1 MVASKLHDNINYA
14 EAKTI
19 DPEDLGYSSAIYEID
34 LEGGHPFQFVLGKQ
48 KYTYS
53 SKNILYYPIYLVRD
67 DHIKAQIGVFELLAN
82 QAINVIDEDGD
93 IDLASFGEPLWYSFF
108 NPEFLEK
115 AYANRKPVSKEPDQK
130 ESDQKEADQNE
141 SDQKEPDEQPEEIEE
156 AIIEEPEEDDVMKLK
171 VPDHIKKSKEAQT
184 SIFSVDAHFKAPVS
198 LKEETE
204 EDARTKKLEFKASSK
219 NNWIENFMHN
229 KHYGIIETDPDG
241 NCFFSTIVKAYKQI
255 GQTTTVQKLRDVVAS
270 EVNDEIYSEHRTLY
284 DGFKTQ
290 LDQVEKE
297 LQTISDTNALYK
309 KRMKKNPD
317 KSVHE
322 AIISEMGAL
331 KEKYNTLKS
340 EKIQIQQNIDDFVGY
355 MNEIHSIDQFRD
367 YIRTSKFWA
376 DTWALSTLE
385 RILKMKIIVLS
396 STAYEQG
403 DYDGVLLCTEVN
415 RKLLAEK
422 SFTPNYYI
430 MVAYNGNH
438 YDLVTYYDK
447 RILTFSEIPYDI
459 KALIINKC
467 LEKNAG
473 IYHMIQDFKNMKS
486 TLGLE
491 EDAETSDDDD
501 EDRDVHYDNTTV
513 FMYHEKSDGAPKPGK
528 GSNEKMNPSKAIQ
541 YTDLAKIKDWR
552 RKLDDSWSSIVFE
565 LDNHKW
571 ASVEHYM
578 QGAKFRKGF
587 PDFYRLFALDS
598 NSEFSKDPHMAKKI
612 GNNEKIKGKDLRPKE
627 VKVDADYELGRKDE
641 ERKLAV
647 EAKFKQNPDMAALLK
662 ATHDA
667 KLTHFVRRGSPEVDT
682 TLMILRSSL

>member
-1 MVASKLHDNINYA
+1 MVASRLHDTINYA
-14 EAKTI
+14 ESKTI

-34 LEGGHPFQFVLGKQ
+34 LEGGLPFQFVLGKQ

-53 SKNILYYPIYLVRD
+53 SKNILYYPIYLIRD
-67 DHIKAQIGVFELLAN
+67 DRIKAQIGVFELLAN

-108 NPEFLEK
+108 SPEFLAK
-115 AYANRKPVSKEPDQK
+115 AYANSKPVSKEADQKETHQNDPDQK
-130 ESDQKEADQNE
+130 EA
-141 SDQKEPDEQPEEIEE
+141 DEQPEEIEE
-156 AIIEEPEEDDVMKLK
+156 AIIEEPDEHDVMKLK

-184 SIFSVDAHFKAPVS
+184 SIFSVDPHFKAPVS

-219 NNWIENFMHN
+219 NNWVENFMHN
-229 KHYGIIETDPDG
+229 NHYGIIETEPDG

-331 KEKYNTLKS
+331 KEKYNALKT

-367 YIRTSKFWA
+367 YVRTSKFWA
-376 DTWALSTLE
+376 DTWTLSTLE

-396 STAYEQG
+396 SSAYDQG
-403 DYDGVLLCTEVN
+403 DHDGVLLCTEVN

-447 RILTFSEIPYDI
+447 RILTFAEIPYDI

-491 EDAETSDDDD
+491 EDAETSEDDE

-552 RKLDDSWSSIVFE
+552 RKLDDSWASIVFE

-598 NSEFSKDPHMAKKI
+598 NSEFSKDPHIAKKI

-647 EAKFKQNPDMAALLK
+647 EAKFKQNPDMTALLK

>member
-1 MVASKLHDNINYA
+1 MVASRLHDTINYA

-19 DPEDLGYSSAIYEID
+19 DPEDLGYSSSIYEID

-67 DHIKAQIGVFELLAN
+67 DNIKSQIGVFELLAS

-93 IDLASFGEPLWYSFF
+93 IDLASFDEPLWYSFF
-108 NPEFLEK
+108 TPDFLTK
-115 AYANRKPVSKEPDQK
+115 AYANDKHVLRVLEPEEKEEPESQQK
-130 ESDQKEADQNE
+130 EVAEIQEAV
-141 SDQKEPDEQPEEIEE
+141 
-156 AIIEEPEEDDVMKLK
+156 IEEPEEDDVMKLK
-171 VPDHIKKSKEAQT
+171 VPDHIKKSKEAQN

-204 EDARTKKLEFKASSK
+204 EDARTKKLEFKPSSK

-229 KHYGIIETDPDG
+229 NHYGIVETDPDG

-255 GQTTTVQKLRDVVAS
+255 GQTTTVQKLRDAVAL
-270 EVNDEIYSEHRTLY
+270 ELNDEIYSEHRTLY
-284 DGFKTQ
+284 DGFKNQ
-290 LDQVEKE
+290 LEIVNQE
-297 LQTISDTNALYK
+297 LQTIADTNALYK

-322 AIISEMGAL
+322 AIITEIGAL
-331 KEKYNTLKS
+331 NEKIKAFKT
-340 EKIQIQQNIDDFVGY
+340 EKIQIQQNIDDLVGY
-355 MNEIHSIDQFRD
+355 MREIHSIDQFRD

-376 DTWALSTLE
+376 DTWTLSTLE

-396 STAYEQG
+396 SSAYDQG
-403 DYDGVLLCTEVN
+403 DHDGVLLCTEVN

-447 RILTFSEIPYDI
+447 RIFTFAEIPYDI
-459 KALIINKC
+459 KALIVNKC
-467 LEKNAG
+467 LEKNSG

-491 EDAETSDDDD
+491 EDSDSDD
-501 EDRDVHYDNTTV
+501 EDDKERDFHYDKTTI

-528 GSNEKMNPSKAIQ
+528 GSNETMNPSKAIQ

-565 LDNHKW
+565 VDNHKW

-627 VKVDADYELGRKDE
+627 VKVDADYELGRKDD

-667 KLTHFVRRGSPEVDT
+667 KLTHFVRRGKPEVDT
-682 TLMILRSSL
+682 TLMMLRSAL

>member
-1 MVASKLHDNINYA
+1 MVASRLHDTINYV
-14 EAKTI
+14 EKRVI

-67 DHIKAQIGVFELLAN
+67 DNIKAQIGVFELLAS

-93 IDLASFGEPLWYSFF
+93 IDLASFDEPLWYSFF
-108 NPEFLEK
+108 TPDFLTK
-115 AYANRKPVSKEPDQK
+115 AYANDKHVLRVLEPEETEEPDSQQK
-130 ESDQKEADQNE
+130 EV
-141 SDQKEPDEQPEEIEE
+141 EEIQE
-156 AIIEEPEEDDVMKLK
+156 AVIEEPEEDDVMKLK
-171 VPDHIKKSKEAQT
+171 VPDHIKKSKEEQN
-184 SIFSVDAHFKAPVS
+184 SIFLVDAHFKAPVS

-204 EDARTKKLEFKASSK
+204 EDARTKKLEFKPSSK

-229 KHYGIIETDPDG
+229 NHYGIVETDPDG

-255 GQTTTVQKLRDVVAS
+255 GQTTTVQKLRDAVAL
-270 EVNDEIYSEHRTLY
+270 ELNDEIYSEHRTLY
-284 DGFKTQ
+284 DGFKNQ
-290 LDQVEKE
+290 LDIVDKE
-297 LQTISDTNALYK
+297 LQTIADTNALYK

-322 AIISEMGAL
+322 AIITEIGAL
-331 KEKYNTLKS
+331 NEKIKAFKT
-340 EKIQIQQNIDDFVGY
+340 EKIQIQQNIDDLVGY
-355 MNEIHSIDQFRD
+355 MREIHSIDQFRD

-376 DTWALSTLE
+376 DTWSLSTLE

-396 STAYEQG
+396 SSAYDQG
-403 DYDGVLLCTEVN
+403 DHDGVLLCTEVN

-430 MVAYNGNH
+430 MVVYNGNH

-447 RILTFSEIPYDI
+447 RIFTFAEIPYDI
-459 KALIINKC
+459 KALIVNKC
-467 LEKNAG
+467 LEKNSG

-491 EDAETSDDDD
+491 EDSDSEDED
-501 EDRDVHYDNTTV
+501 EDRDIHYDKTTV

-565 LDNHKW
+565 VDNHKW

-627 VKVDADYELGRKDE
+627 VKVDADYELGRKEE

-647 EAKFKQNPDMAALLK
+647 EAKFRQNPDMAALLK

-667 KLTHFVRRGSPEVDT
+667 KLTHFVRRGKPEVDN
-682 TLMILRSSL
+682 TLMMLRSAL